1 MRSKRTLEYCC
12 NTLPYTGVPWNDS
25 ITMKGLVTAFPVR
38 YAVIRMYTTGRKRTP
53 GSAGTVNTAGIP
65 SNTVREKRN
74 SSPVSEHNILL
85 CIPDF
90 LHRFISRVPHRA
102 EHCRDKGRGDLQDPG
117 KLFWVKATHRA
128 GIKTEGFCTV

>member
-1 MRSKRTLEYCC
+1 MLWSEPDTIERR
-12 NTLPYTGVPWNDS
+12 
-25 ITMKGLVTAFPVR
+25 VTVFPVL
-38 YAVIRMYTTGRKRTP
+38 YAVIRTYATGRKRTP
-53 GSAGTVNTAGIP
+53 GSAGAVTIAGIP
-65 SNTVREKRN
+65 SNTVREKEN

-90 LHRFISRVPHRA
+90 LHRFVSRVPHRA